1 VIGHARAGLLAVP
14 TLLSG
19 EGAEDR
25 VENIAG
31 VSKVQI
37 EAHEDAGRLAGYG
50 VGYNTVN
57 PGGQIRHT
65 RPATACPPS
74 QAPTSTT
81 TSDVKIATT
90 ITSSLAPE
98 VRREA
103 AFVAVAFAGMMTGLV
118 AEWRGGPDALAW
130 GAYAVAYVFGGW
142 YGARGGI
149 EAMRSLTV
157 DIDLLMIL
165 AALGALVIGAPFEGA
180 MLLFLFSLSNVL
192 QHIAIGRSR
201 RAIQALM
208 TLRPEV
214 ALVRR
219 DGDLLEVPIEEVEV
233 DEVFVV
239 KPGDRL
245 PLDGVVVEGESDVDQ
260 ASLTGES
267 VPVTKRP
274 GDEVFGGTISGDGSL
289 EVRVTK
295 PAGES
300 ALARMIAL
308 VEEAQSEKAETQRL
322 IDRLEQPYA
331 LGVIGM
337 TLAAVAVPTLLL
349 GEAFDP
355 AFYRAMT
362 LMVAAS
368 PCALVISTPAAVLSA
383 IANGARRGVLF
394 KGGVYVEEM
403 ATVKAV
409 AFDKTGTLTEG
420 RTRLTDVRLLDGTT
434 EDDLLALAA
443 AVQARSEHHLA
454 RATVA
459 TAEARGLA
467 VPEAT
472 DFRASVGL
480 GVEATVDGAAVRIGN
495 PHFFEAGGRRNGLA
509 AAIEAVE
516 ALEREGKTAVLVTR
530 DPSTGSGQAL
540 GVLGF
545 ADTLRPGAAGV
556 IRELRRLG
564 VEEIVMLTGDNR
576 HVAERIAREAGVDT
590 VHAELLPEHKVAVV
604 REIAARVGPV
614 AMVGDGVN
622 DAPALAAATVGVA
635 MGAAGTDVAL
645 ETADL
650 VLMAD
655 DLDALAYA
663 VALSRRTRRTLLQ
676 NLTFAVGIIVVMVAS
691 ILSVGLALPLAV
703 VGHEGSTV
711 LVSLNG
717 LRLLGF
723 RR

>member
-1 VIGHARAGLLAVP
+1 MQL
-14 TLLSG
+14 
-19 EGAEDR
+19 
-25 VENIAG
+25 
-31 VSKVQI
+31 
-37 EAHEDAGRLAGYG
+37 
-50 VGYNTVN
+50 
-57 PGGQIRHT
+57 
-65 RPATACPPS
+65 RPPII
-74 QAPTSTT
+74 
-81 TSDVKIATT
+81 D
-90 ITSSLAPE
+90 SLAPE

-103 AFVAVAFAGMMTGLV
+103 AFVVLAFAGMMTGLV

-130 GAYAVAYVFGGW
+130 GAYGVAYLFGGW

-149 EAMRSLTV
+149 EAMRNLTV

-165 AALGALVIGAPFEGA
+165 AAIGALVIGAPFEGA

-192 QHIAIGRSR
+192 QHVAIGRSR

-208 TLRPEV
+208 KLRPEV

-219 DGDLLEVPIEEVEV
+219 GGDLLEVPIEEVEV
-233 DEVFVV
+233 GEVFVV

-245 PLDGVVVEGESDVDQ
+245 PLDGVVIDGESGVDQ

-274 GDEVFGGTISGDGSL
+274 GDEVFGGTINGGGSL

-331 LGVIGM
+331 LGVLGL
-337 TLAAVAVPTLLL
+337 TLAAVLIPTLLL

-394 KGGVYVEEM
+394 KGGVYVEET
-403 ATVKAV
+403 ATIKAV

-420 RTRLTDVRLLDGTT
+420 RTRLTDLRTLDPGSPSGADGTA

-454 RATVA
+454 LATVA
-459 TAEARGLA
+459 AAEAHGLA

-472 DFRASVGL
+472 DFRAAVGL
-480 GVEATVDGAAVRIGN
+480 GVEATVDGVTIRIGN
-495 PHFFEAGGRRNGLA
+495 PHFFEADGRRNGLA
-509 AAIEAVE
+509 DALDAVE
-516 ALEREGKTAVLVTR
+516 QLEREGKTAVLVTGEGGV
-530 DPSTGSGQAL
+530 PL
-540 GVLGF
+540 GVLAF
-545 ADTLRPGAAGV
+545 ADTLRPGAAEV

-576 HVAERIAREAGVDT
+576 HVAEQIAREAGVDT
-590 VHAELLPEHKVAVV
+590 VYAELLPERKVEIV
-604 REIAARVGPV
+604 REIRARVGPV

-655 DLDALAYA
+655 DLDALTYA
-663 VALSRRTRRTLLQ
+663 VALSRKARRTLIQ
-676 NLTFAVGIIVVMVAS
+676 NLTFAIGIIVVMVAS